1 MGVYVI
7 MGVPIKIPQPAGL
20 TMEML
25 FQQNVFSVPVYQRNY
40 SWKQNEVLDF
50 WRDLEDLI
58 EERRNN
64 HFFGQVVTFN
74 HDNIQDLI
82 DGQQRMTTSTIFLA
96 VIRDTAQK
104 MLTDEAD
111 RLTQDSRD
119 TLRDIMR
126 DINQRLIRGENGEQA
141 TLKLQV
147 SSESDRELQD
157 YFYKRTHSQDVNYLD
172 NSQKTEPMKNM
183 DAAYLE
189 FQRGIDK
196 SLSQKKTLGERIN
209 LLDRTLRTF
218 IEKFYVVMISAPTQ
232 RDAFI
237 IFETLN
243 SRGADLKP
251 SDIIK
256 NHIMFLLEDDLE
268 NTNLLWA
275 KVSDQ
280 LNADSD
286 RITSYIRSYW
296 TATRRLVTEGALY
309 RSLSQEL
316 NSKSE
321 GKDFLDDLVELVHAY
336 DVLENPWSPVANRDL
351 FKNRMLH
358 AEIDILDK
366 MSVKLY
372 YPIFLSMRK
381 QRFDEQQIAQ
391 VLHQVISIFVRH
403 RTILNNGTNTLE
415 SGFATTANK
424 IYRGELTSVNDI
436 NTDLK
441 RPVMLHSDAD
451 VLAAFSVLSKDGGQR
466 GQKKWALTYL
476 LSELAYAD
484 KEEDYYEDVFREDK
498 YELVRIAEL
507 NDMTDDVDTDHESR
521 IGNWTLIEKAY
532 KFDERDAD
540 GKYQAL
546 HGSLF
551 PGNDVLAEQ
560 VKQGWNND
568 AVDARQNKMSDNVVV
583 IWQ

>member
-1 MGVYVI
+1 MGVYII

-20 TMEML
+20 TMEIL

-58 EERRNN
+58 EERRDN

-96 VIRDTAQK
+96 VIRDIAQK
-104 MLTDEAD
+104 MLVDEAEY
-111 RLTQDSRD
+111 LTQDSRD
-119 TLRDIMR
+119 KLRDIMR
-126 DINQRLIRGENGEQA
+126 DINQRLIRGENGDQA

-147 SSESDRELQD
+147 SSESDRALQD
-157 YFYKRTHSQDVNYLD
+157 YFYKRTHSQDVDYVD
-172 NSQKTEPMKNM
+172 SHQKTEPMKNM
-183 DAAYLE
+183 DAAYFE
-189 FQRGIDK
+189 FQRGVLN
-196 SLSQKKTLGERIN
+196 SLSKNKTLVERIN
-209 LLDRTLRTF
+209 LLDRILRTF

-268 NTNLLWA
+268 QTNLLWA

-321 GKDFLDDLVELVHAY
+321 GKNFLDDLVELVHAY

-351 FKNRMLH
+351 FKNSMLH

-415 SGFATTANK
+415 NGFATTANK
-424 IYRGELTSVNDI
+424 IYRGELTNVDDI
-436 NTDLK
+436 NADLK

-451 VLAAFSVLSKDGGQR
+451 VLAAFSVLSKDGGKR

-476 LSELAYAD
+476 LSELAYANT
-484 KEEDYYEDVFREDK
+484 EENYYEDVFREDK

-507 NDMTDDVDTDHESR
+507 NNINDDVDTDHKSR

-532 KFDERDAD
+532 KFDERDID
-540 GKYQAL
+540 EKYQAL

-551 PGNDVLAEQ
+551 PGNNYLAEQ
-560 VKQGWNND
+560 VKRGWNND
-568 AVDARQNKMSDNVVV
+568 TVEARQKEMNNKVVV
-583 IWQ
+583 IWR

>member
-1 MGVYVI
+1 

-20 TMEML
+20 TMGML

-74 HDNIQDLI
+74 HDDTQDLI

-104 MLTDEAD
+104 MLTEEAD

-119 TLRDIMR
+119 KLRDITR

-141 TLKLQV
+141 TLKLQA

-157 YFYKRTHSQDVNYLD
+157 YFYKRTHAQAVDYLD

-189 FQRGIDK
+189 FQSGIEN
-196 SLSQKKTLGERIN
+196 SLSQKKTFGERIT

-321 GKDFLDDLVELVHAY
+321 GKAFLDDLVELVHAY

-441 RPVMLHSDAD
+441 RPAMLHSDAD
-451 VLAAFSVLSKDGGQR
+451 VLAAFSVLSKEGGQR

-546 HGSLF
+546 HGSSF

-560 VKQGWNND
+560 VKQGWDND
-568 AVDARQNKMSDNVVV
+568 AVEARQNTMSDNVVV

>member
-1 MGVYVI
+1 
-7 MGVPIKIPQPAGL
+7 
-20 TMEML
+20 
-25 FQQNVFSVPVYQRNY
+25 
-40 SWKQNEVLDF
+40 
-50 WRDLEDLI
+50 
-58 EERRNN
+58 
-64 HFFGQVVTFN
+64 
-74 HDNIQDLI
+74 
-82 DGQQRMTTSTIFLA
+82 
-96 VIRDTAQK
+96 
-104 MLTDEAD
+104 
-111 RLTQDSRD
+111 
-119 TLRDIMR
+119 
-126 DINQRLIRGENGEQA
+126 
-141 TLKLQV
+141 
-147 SSESDRELQD
+147 
-157 YFYKRTHSQDVNYLD
+157 
-172 NSQKTEPMKNM
+172 
-183 DAAYLE
+183 
-189 FQRGIDK
+189 
-196 SLSQKKTLGERIN
+196 
-209 LLDRTLRTF
+209 
-218 IEKFYVVMISAPTQ
+218 
-232 RDAFI
+232 
-237 IFETLN
+237 
-243 SRGADLKP
+243 
-251 SDIIK
+251 
-256 NHIMFLLEDDLE
+256 MFLLEDDLE

-275 KVSDQ
+275 RVSDQ

-321 GKDFLDDLVELVHAY
+321 GKSFLDDLVELVHAY

-381 QRFDEQQIAQ
+381 QRFDEQEIAQ

-424 IYRGELTSVNDI
+424 IYRGELTSVNEI
-436 NTDLK
+436 NADLK

-466 GQKKWALTYL
+466 GQKKWALAYL

-484 KEEDYYEDVFREDK
+484 KEDNYYEDVFREDK

-507 NDMTDDVDTDHESR
+507 NDMNDDVDTDHESR
-521 IGNWTLIEKAY
+521 IGNWTLIEKSY
-532 KFDERDAD
+532 KFDEREID

-546 HGSLF
+546 HGSSF
-551 PGNDVLAEQ
+551 PGNRELAEKL
-560 VKQGWNND
+560 KQGWNNE
-568 AVDARQNKMSDNVVV
+568 AVEARQHDMSNNVVV
-583 IWQ
+583 IWR

>member
-1 MGVYVI
+1 

-111 RLTQDSRD
+111 QLTQDSRD

-484 KEEDYYEDVFREDK
+484 NEEDYYEDVFREDK

>member
-1 MGVYVI
+1 

-25 FQQNVFSVPVYQRNY
+25 FQQNVFSIPVYQRNY

-141 TLKLQV
+141 TLKLQA

-381 QRFDEQQIAQ
+381 QRFDEKQIAQ

-424 IYRGELTSVNDI
+424 IYRGELTSVDDI

-507 NDMTDDVDTDHESR
+507 NDMTDDVDTDHDSR

-560 VKQGWNND
+560 VKKGWNND
-568 AVDARQNKMSDNVVV
+568 AVEARQNKMSDHVVV

>member
-1 MGVYVI
+1 

-20 TMEML
+20 TMGML

-74 HDNIQDLI
+74 HDDTQDLI

-104 MLTDEAD
+104 MLADEAD

-119 TLRDIMR
+119 KLRDITR

-141 TLKLQV
+141 TLKLQA
-147 SSESDRELQD
+147 SSESHRELQD
-157 YFYKRTHSQDVNYLD
+157 YFYKRTHAQAVDYLD

-189 FQRGIDK
+189 FQSGIEN
-196 SLSQKKTLGERIN
+196 SLSQKKTLGERIT

-321 GKDFLDDLVELVHAY
+321 GKAFLDDLVELVHAY

-436 NTDLK
+436 NADLK
-441 RPVMLHSDAD
+441 RPAMIHSDAD
-451 VLAAFSVLSKDGGQR
+451 VLAAFSVLSKEGGQR

-498 YELVRIAEL
+498 Y
-507 NDMTDDVDTDHESR
+507 
-521 IGNWTLIEKAY
+521 
-532 KFDERDAD
+532 
-540 GKYQAL
+540 
-546 HGSLF
+546 
-551 PGNDVLAEQ
+551 VLLC
-560 VKQGWNND
+560 
-568 AVDARQNKMSDNVVV
+568 
-583 IWQ
+583 

>member
-1 MGVYVI
+1 

>member
-1 MGVYVI
+1 

-20 TMEML
+20 TMGML

-74 HDNIQDLI
+74 HDDTQDLI

-119 TLRDIMR
+119 KLRDIMR

-141 TLKLQV
+141 TLKLQA

-157 YFYKRTHSQDVNYLD
+157 YFYKRTHSQSVDYLD
-172 NSQKTEPMKNM
+172 NGQKTEPMKNM

-189 FQRGIDK
+189 FQRGIEN

-321 GKDFLDDLVELVHAY
+321 GKAFLDDLVELVHAY

-441 RPVMLHSDAD
+441 RPAMLHSDAD
-451 VLAAFSVLSKDGGQR
+451 VLAAFSVLSKEGGQR

-546 HGSLF
+546 HGSSF

-560 VKQGWNND
+560 VKQGWDND
-568 AVDARQNKMSDNVVV
+568 AVEARQNTMSDNVVV